1 MVIGAFV
8 QDGAEFI
15 FVNYRRFSQSCKD
28 FSPENEKK
36 KQNKTKQNE
45 KKNAEYMD

>member
-1 MVIGAFV
+1 MVIGAFM

-15 FVNYRRFSQSCKD
+15 FVNYRHFSQSCKD

-36 KQNKTKQNE
+36 NKTKQN
-45 KKNAEYMD
+45 KNNAEYMD